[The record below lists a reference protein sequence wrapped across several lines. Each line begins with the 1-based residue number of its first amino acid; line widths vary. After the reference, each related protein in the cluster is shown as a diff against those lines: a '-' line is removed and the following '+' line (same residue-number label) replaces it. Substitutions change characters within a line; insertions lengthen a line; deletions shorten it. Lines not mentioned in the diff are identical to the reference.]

1 MFCFGIS
8 LWGVVM
14 LLLLGISCKVQ
25 AVALFED
32 VSIKDGEQNHTC
44 PGPNGKPAFSL
55 KEDHVT
61 DAYNNAAW

>member
-1 MFCFGIS
+1 
-8 LWGVVM
+8 M